1 MLKIPPRLIGFLCV
15 LSMGSPA
22 MADGAGDVKCILASN
37 IFVKAAKDESMRKV
51 AADAAFF
58 YLGRMDRYNAAQLR
72 AMVVQ
77 QRKTISTQ
85 NAGAVM
91 NACARNMA
99 NAGKAFDSLTQDLD
113 KRR

>member
-1 MLKIPPRLIGFLCV
+1 MLRLSARLIGCLCV
-15 LSMGSPA
+15 FGMSSPA
-22 MADGAGDVKCILASN
+22 AADAANDVRCILASN

-58 YLGRMDRYNAAQLR
+58 YLGRMDRYNSAQLR
-72 AMVVQ
+72 AVIVQ
-77 QRKTISTQ
+77 QRKTISTE

-113 KRR
+113 KHR